1 MGAVL
6 APPAQALVPRWL
18 VVAVIVMGLLL
29 VIGSIVVGTEV
40 SRRMSSPKPAASP
53 AAESGSGSMAPG
65 SIGKPFAQRI
75 ELPAGSQVISMTAV
89 GDRLVVQVEN
99 QAGLTSA
106 YVVDP
111 GTGALL
117 GTIDFLPGAPR

>member
-1 MGAVL
+1 MS
-6 APPAQALVPRWL
+6 PPAQALVPRWL

-53 AAESGSGSMAPG
+53 AVEPATVSTAAR
-65 SIGKPFAQRI
+65 PFTQRI
-75 ELPAGSQVISMTAV
+75 ELPAGAQVISMTAV

-111 GTGALL
+111 RTGALL
-117 GTIDFLPGAPR
+117 GTIDFPPGAPR

>member
-1 MGAVL
+1 
-6 APPAQALVPRWL
+6 

-53 AAESGSGSMAPG
+53 AAEPATLSTASGSVAR
-65 SIGKPFAQRI
+65 PFTQKI
-75 ELPAGSQVISMTAV
+75 ELPAGAQVISMTAV

-111 GTGALL
+111 RTGALL
-117 GTIDFLPGAPR
+117 GTIDFPPGAPR

>member
-1 MGAVL
+1 M
-6 APPAQALVPRWL
+6 
-18 VVAVIVMGLLL
+18 VAVIVMGLLL
-29 VIGSIVVGTEV
+29 LIGSIVVGTEV
-40 SRRMSSPKPAASP
+40 SRRLSSPKPAASP
-53 AAESGSGSMAPG
+53 AAESGPASSLA
-65 SIGKPFAQRI
+65 KPFTQHI

-111 GTGALL
+111 RSGALL
-117 GTIDFLPGAPR
+117 GTIDFPPGTPR

>member
-1 MGAVL
+1 
-6 APPAQALVPRWL
+6 LVPRWL

-29 VIGSIVVGTEV
+29 VIGTVAVGTEV
-40 SRRMSSPKPAASP
+40 SRRLSGAKSAALP
-53 AAESGSGSMAPG
+53 AAEAGSVSAA
-65 SIGKPFAQRI
+65 KPFTQRI
-75 ELPAGSQVISMTAV
+75 ELPAGAQVISMTAV

-111 GTGALL
+111 RTGALL
-117 GTIDFLPGAPR
+117 GTIDFPPGAPR

>member
-1 MGAVL
+1 MS
-6 APPAQALVPRWL
+6 PPAQALVPRWL

-29 VIGSIVVGTEV
+29 VIGTIVVGTEV
-40 SRRMSSPKPAASP
+40 SRRLSSPKPVAAP
-53 AAESGSGSMAPG
+53 AAGAAATMAEG
-65 SIGKPFAQRI
+65 FRQKI

-99 QAGLTSA
+99 QSGLTSA

-111 GTGALL
+111 RTGTLL
-117 GTIDFLPGAPR
+117 GTIDFPSGAPR

>member
-1 MGAVL
+1 MGVVL

-53 AAESGSGSMAPG
+53 AAESGPNSMA
-65 SIGKPFAQRI
+65 KPFSQRI
-75 ELPAGSQVISMTAV
+75 ELPAGAQVISMTAV
-89 GDRLVVQVEN
+89 GDHLVVQVEN
-99 QAGLTSA
+99 QAGLASA

-111 GTGALL
+111 RTGALL
-117 GTIDFLPGAPR
+117 GTIDFPPGAPR

>member
-1 MGAVL
+1 
-6 APPAQALVPRWL
+6 

-40 SRRMSSPKPAASP
+40 SRRLSSPKPTALLAAGPAPVSTASP
-53 AAESGSGSMAPG
+53 
-65 SIGKPFAQRI
+65 FTQRI
-75 ELPAGSQVISMTAV
+75 ELPAGAQVISMTAV

-99 QAGLTSA
+99 LAGLTSA

-111 GTGALL
+111 RTGALL
-117 GTIDFLPGAPR
+117 GTIDFPPGAPR